1 MSAYLATNDAI
12 NLIVTYW
19 LEETQSHLDNRTKFD
34 CLEFRRSETK
44 SSFIARQDIS
54 DIHNDCKIKSE
65 DIPQLLVD
73 HMVSANKKSL
83 DVRYGDPLM
92 WKGCENY
99 KFKKSDF
106 AFDASNVSILM
117 ANNVNVDFLKVAS
130 ITKDFMS
137 QCSCSSEFRSSLA
150 YILCSEV
157 LISVLGKVIKQG
169 LKGNEHKFN
178 SYDFKD
184 KKIYNEIIKVV

>member
-1 MSAYLATNDAI
+1 
-12 NLIVTYW
+12 
-19 LEETQSHLDNRTKFD
+19 
-34 CLEFRRSETK
+34 
-44 SSFIARQDIS
+44 
-54 DIHNDCKIKSE
+54 
-65 DIPQLLVD
+65 
-73 HMVSANKKSL
+73 
-83 DVRYGDPLM
+83 
-92 WKGCENY
+92 
-99 KFKKSDF
+99 
-106 AFDASNVSILM
+106 M

-169 LKGNEHKFN
+169 LKGDEYKFN

-184 KKIYNEIIKVV
+184 EKIYNELVRIV

>member
-19 LEETQSHLDNRTKFD
+19 LEETQNHLDNRTKFD

-44 SSFIARQDIS
+44 SSFIARQDIA
-54 DIHNDCKIKSE
+54 DIHNNCEIKSE

-83 DVRYGDPLM
+83 DARYGDPLM
-92 WKGCENY
+92 WKGSENY
-99 KFKKSDF
+99 KYKKSKF
-106 AFDASNVSILM
+106 AFDASNVSVLM
-117 ANNVNVDFLKVAS
+117 ASHLNIDFLKVAS

-169 LKGNEHKFN
+169 LKGDEYKFN
-178 SYDFKD
+178 SYDFED
-184 KKIYNEIIKVV
+184 AKIYNELVKVV

>member
-19 LEETQSHLDNRTKFD
+19 LEETQTHLDNRTKFD

-44 SSFIARQDIS
+44 SSFIARQDIA
-54 DIHNDCKIKSE
+54 DIHNDCEIKSE
-65 DIPQLLVD
+65 DVPQLLVD

-83 DVRYGDPLM
+83 DVRYGDPLT
-92 WKGCENY
+92 WKGCEDY

-106 AFDASNVSILM
+106 AFGASNVSILM
-117 ANNVNVDFLKVAS
+117 ASDINADFLKVAS

-137 QCSCSSEFRSSLA
+137 QCSHSSEFRSSLA

-157 LISVLGKVIKQG
+157 LLNVLNKVIKQG
-169 LKGNEHKFN
+169 LKGSEYMFN
-178 SYDFKD
+178 CCDFED
-184 KKIYNEIIKVV
+184 KKIYDEIVRVV

>member
-44 SSFIARQDIS
+44 SSFIARQDIA
-54 DIHNDCKIKSE
+54 DIHNDCDIKSE
-65 DIPQLLVD
+65 DIPQLLVN

-92 WKGCENY
+92 WKGSENY
-99 KFKKSDF
+99 KYKKSEF
-106 AFDASNVSILM
+106 AFDASNVSVLM
-117 ANNVNVDFLKVAS
+117 ASHLNIDFLKLAA
-130 ITKDFMS
+130 ITKDFMT

-169 LKGNEHKFN
+169 LKGDEYKFN

-184 KKIYNEIIKVV
+184 EKIYNELVRVV

>member
-1 MSAYLATNDAI
+1 MSCYLATNDAI

-54 DIHNDCKIKSE
+54 DIHNECKIKSE

-99 KFKKSDF
+99 KYKKSEF
-106 AFDASNVSILM
+106 AFDASNVSVLM
-117 ANNVNVDFLKVAS
+117 ANDINIDFLKVAS
-130 ITKDFMS
+130 ITKDFMT
-137 QCSCSSEFRSSLA
+137 QCSHSSEFRSSLA

-157 LISVLGKVIKQG
+157 LLNVLNKVIKQG
-169 LKGNEHKFN
+169 LKGEEYKFN
-178 SYDFKD
+178 CCDFED
-184 KKIYNEIIKVV
+184 RKIYNELVRIV

>member
-19 LEETQSHLDNRTKFD
+19 LEETQTHLDNRTKFD

-44 SSFIARQDIS
+44 SSFISRQDIS
-54 DIHNDCKIKSE
+54 EIHNNCEIKSD

-83 DVRYGDPLM
+83 DARYGDPLL

-99 KFKKSDF
+99 KFKKSEF
-106 AFDASNVSILM
+106 AFYASNVSVLM
-117 ANNVNVDFLKVAS
+117 ASDINIDFLKVAA
-130 ITKDFMS
+130 ITKDFMT

-157 LISVLGKVIKQG
+157 LISVLGKIIKQG
-169 LKGNEHKFN
+169 LKGNEYKFN
-178 SYDFKD
+178 SCDFKD
-184 KKIYNEIIKVV
+184 EKIYNELVRIV

>member
-19 LEETQSHLDNRTKFD
+19 LEETQTHLDNRTKFD

-44 SSFIARQDIS
+44 SSFISRQDIS
-54 DIHNDCKIKSE
+54 DIHNNCEIKSD

-83 DVRYGDPLM
+83 DVRYGDPLL
-92 WKGCENY
+92 WKGSENY
-99 KFKKSDF
+99 KFKKSEF
-106 AFDASNVSILM
+106 AFDASNVSVLM
-117 ANNVNVDFLKVAS
+117 ASDINIDFLKVAA
-130 ITKDFMS
+130 ITKDFMT

-169 LKGNEHKFN
+169 LKGNEYKFN
-178 SYDFKD
+178 SCDFKD
-184 KKIYNEIIKVV
+184 EKIYNELVRIV